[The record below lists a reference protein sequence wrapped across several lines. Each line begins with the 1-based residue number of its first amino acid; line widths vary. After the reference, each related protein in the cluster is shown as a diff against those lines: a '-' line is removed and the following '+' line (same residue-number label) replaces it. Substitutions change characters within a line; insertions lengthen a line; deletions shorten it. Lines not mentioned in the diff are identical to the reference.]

1 MAFNDGRATATAHG
15 FGPAGPTHHEPAA
28 GDRTDPHDLDHTPAQ
43 QLPVHALSP
52 GPHLRRGGISTAHVQ
67 LLIDASGH
75 TPLPPILVQKDGWRV
90 IDGLHRLEA
99 AKLRGDH
106 SITARF
112 VDCTDTEAL
121 VLAMKTNSAH
131 GLPLSKTDRLFGA
144 ERVLSAHPEWSD
156 RALAGITGL
165 SAKTIR
171 SLRDRLTPGGTPPGT
186 KRLGRDGK
194 LRSVTAGEGRRRAA
208 EYINAHPH
216 ATLREVSRA
225 TDVSLGTVHDVVARL
240 RRGISPERGGPRG
253 TAARPT
259 AHPDTAP
266 DTAADTAAA
275 TGTAPDRAGPPDP
288 GPTPARRTHPAD
300 TPPAWESVAA
310 KVANDPCV
318 RYTEGG
324 KEFLQWMALH
334 AADPD
339 GWQQLINAVPAHWL
353 SVIAPIAESV
363 SKEWSLF
370 AEQLRSRQEAV

>member
-1 MAFNDGRATATAHG
+1 MAFKDGRATVTADG
-15 FGPAGPTHHEPAA
+15 FGSAGPAHDEPAA
-28 GDRTDPHDLDHTPAQ
+28 GDRTGPHDPDGTPAQ
-43 QLPVHALSP
+43 ELPVHALSP

-67 LLIDASGH
+67 LLLDASSH
-75 TPLPPILVQKDGWRV
+75 APLPPVLVQKDGWRV

-106 SITARF
+106 SIKARF
-112 VDCTDTEAL
+112 VDCTDAEAL

-131 GLPLSKTDRLFGA
+131 GLPLSRADRLFGA
-144 ERVLSAHPEWSD
+144 ERILSAHPEWSD
-156 RALAGITGL
+156 RALAGVTGL

-171 SLRDRLTPGGTPPGT
+171 SLRERLTPGGTPPGT

-208 EYINAHPH
+208 EYINAHPN
-216 ATLREVSRA
+216 ATLREVARA
-225 TDVSLGTVHDVVARL
+225 TDVSLGTVHDVIARL
-240 RRGISPERGGPRG
+240 RRGVSPERGGPRG
-253 TAARPT
+253 TTAQLT
-259 AHPDTAP
+259 AHPATGAGPATGRTDVPDP
-266 DTAADTAAA
+266 DT
-275 TGTAPDRAGPPDP
+275 P
-288 GPTPARRTHPAD
+288 PARRTHPTD
-300 TPPAWESVAA
+300 TPPAWEAVAA

-334 AADPD
+334 ATDPD
-339 GWQQLINAVPAHWL
+339 GWQELVNAVPAHWL

-370 AEQLRSRQEAV
+370 AEQLRNRQEAV